1 MKQIA
6 FEMKLIAGNEAEYK
20 KRHDAIWP
28 ELAALLK
35 STGISEYAIYL
46 NEASGS
52 LFGVMQVQDA
62 LALDALPKEP
72 IMQKWWAY
80 MKDIMLTHSSNEP
93 ISIPLTKV
101 FYLP

>member
-6 FEMKLIAGNEAEYK
+6 FEMKLIKGNEVEYK

-28 ELAALLK
+28 ELATLLK
-35 STGISEYAIYL
+35 TTGISEYAIYL
-46 NEASGS
+46 NENSGS
-52 LFGVMQVQDA
+52 LFGVMKVKNE
-62 LALDALPKEP
+62 LALEKLPKEP

-80 MKDIMLTHSSNEP
+80 MKDIMLTHSTNEP
-93 ISIPLTKV
+93 LSIPLTEV